1 MGISV
6 EQYLHDRQ
14 ACAQCREHGDE
25 EHCVS
30 TLLSREDNCIFY
42 NAILAYHLPARSA
55 DAAFTPEEGNANA
68 QTDFVL
74 LQALRDSIYED
85 KMVEYYVH
93 SERIVT
99 QIKGIHRND
108 QIIWRGYY
116 ERYVRAILNS
126 LRDDNKSEAIVKI
139 REMLEALE
147 YTNGRVICT
156 WLRNNGLFSAEDLAI
171 DTQFSVQ
178 YLSDNTKIGYWLWAC
193 PLVQYME
200 KNYKTNID
208 SLFVKVIRIIAQ
220 ARANEIA
227 YQVGKRS
234 KGDVLGKM
242 VRIVGEGGCFVLG
255 SIVRPFTQ
263 QKFKHW
269 LCIYSLKTDN

>member
-42 NAILAYHLPARSA
+42 NAILAYHLPTRSKN
-55 DAAFTPEEGNANA
+55 AAFTPDEGNVNA

-74 LQALRDSIYED
+74 LQGLRDSVYED
-85 KMVEYYVH
+85 KMVEYYVRA
-93 SERIVT
+93 ERIVT
-99 QIKGIHRND
+99 QIKGIHKND
-108 QIIWRGYY
+108 QTIWRGYY
-116 ERYVRAILNS
+116 ERYVRNILNS
-126 LRDDNKSEAIVKI
+126 LRNSNKSEAIIKTA
-139 REMLEALE
+139 EMLEALE

-200 KNYKTNID
+200 KNYKTKVD
-208 SLFVKVIRIIAQ
+208 SLFVKTVRIIAQ

-227 YQVGKRS
+227 YQVGARS
-234 KGDVLGKM
+234 QSDMLGKF
-242 VRIVGEGGCFVLG
+242 VRIVGEGVCFIIG
-255 SIVRPFTQ
+255 SIAKPFLVK
-263 QKFKHW
+263 KFNNW
-269 LCIYSLKTDN
+269 LTMYSTK

>member
-42 NAILAYHLPARSA
+42 NAILAYHLPTRSR
-55 DAAFTPEEGNANA
+55 DTAFTPDEGNANA
-68 QTDFVL
+68 QKDFVL
-74 LQALRDSIYED
+74 LQGLRDSIYED
-85 KMVEYYVH
+85 KMVEYYVRA
-93 SERIVT
+93 ERIVT
-99 QIKGIHRND
+99 QIKGIHSNDRN
-108 QIIWRGYY
+108 IWRGYY
-116 ERYVRAILNS
+116 DRYVRDILNS
-126 LRDDNKSEAIVKI
+126 LRNNNKSEAIVKTA
-139 REMLEALE
+139 EMLEALE

-193 PLVQYME
+193 PLVQHME
-200 KNYKTNID
+200 KNYKTKID
-208 SLFVKVIRIIAQ
+208 SLFVKIVRIIAQ

-227 YQVGKRS
+227 YQTGRRS
-234 KGDVLGKM
+234 RGDVLGKA
-242 VRIVGEGGCFVLG
+242 VRLVGESMCFIMG
-255 SIVRPFTQ
+255 SIAKPFLAK
-263 QKFKHW
+263 KFNNW
-269 LCIYSLKTDN
+269 LKMYATK

>member
-42 NAILAYHLPARSA
+42 NAVLAYHLPARSR
-55 DAAFTPEEGNANA
+55 DAAFTPDEGNANA

-74 LQALRDSIYED
+74 LQGLRDSVYED
-85 KMVEYYVH
+85 KMVEYYVRA
-93 SERIVT
+93 ERIVT
-99 QIKGIHRND
+99 QIKGIHKND
-108 QIIWRGYY
+108 QTVWRGYY
-116 ERYVRAILNS
+116 ERYVRDILNS
-126 LRDDNKSEAIVKI
+126 LRNGNKSEAIIKTA
-139 REMLEALE
+139 EMLEALE

-193 PLVQYME
+193 PLVRYME
-200 KNYKTNID
+200 KNYKTKLD
-208 SLFVKVIRIIAQ
+208 SFFVKTVRVIAQ

-227 YQVGKRS
+227 YQVGARS
-234 KGDVLGKM
+234 QSDMLGKF
-242 VRIVGEGGCFVLG
+242 VRIVGEGMCFIMG
-255 SIVRPFTQ
+255 SIAKPFLAK
-263 QKFKHW
+263 KFNNW
-269 LCIYSLKTDN
+269 LTMYSTKQG

>member
-42 NAILAYHLPARSA
+42 NAILAYHLPARSR
-55 DAAFTPEEGNANA
+55 DAAFTPEEGNVNA
-68 QTDFVL
+68 QRDFVL
-74 LQALRDSIYED
+74 LQALRDSVYED

-108 QIIWRGYY
+108 QTVWSGYY
-116 ERYVRAILNS
+116 DRYVRGILNS
-126 LRDDNKSEAIVKI
+126 LRNGNKSEAIVKTA
-139 REMLEALE
+139 EMLEALT

-171 DTQFSVQ
+171 DTKFSVQ

-193 PLVQYME
+193 PLVEYME

-208 SLFVKVIRIIAQ
+208 SRFVKTIRVIAQ

-227 YQVGKRS
+227 YQAGKRS
-234 KGDVLGKM
+234 QGDMLGKI
-242 VRIVGEGGCFVLG
+242 VRIIGESACFVLG
-255 SIVRPFTQ
+255 AIARPFVEE
-263 QKFKHW
+263 KFNRW
-269 LCIYSLKTDN
+269 LSFYSSKIG

>member
-42 NAILAYHLPARSA
+42 NAILAYHLPTRSR

-74 LQALRDSIYED
+74 LQGLRDSIYED
-85 KMVEYYVH
+85 KMVEYYVR

-108 QIIWRGYY
+108 QTIWRGYY
-116 ERYVRAILNS
+116 ERYVRDILNS
-126 LRDDNKSEAIVKI
+126 LRDENKSEAIVKTA
-139 REMLEALE
+139 EMLEALE

-171 DTQFSVQ
+171 DTEFSVQ
-178 YLSDNTKIGYWLWAC
+178 YLNDNTKIGYWLWAC

-200 KNYKTNID
+200 KNYRNKTN
-208 SLFVKVIRIIAQ
+208 SLFVKAIRIIAQ

-227 YQVGKRS
+227 HQVGARS
-234 KGDVLGKM
+234 QGDVLGKI
-242 VRIVGEGGCFVLG
+242 VRIVGESFCFVLG
-255 SIVRPFTQ
+255 SIAKPFAEE
-263 QKFKHW
+263 KFKHW
-269 LCIYSLKTDN
+269 LSIYSSKIG

>member
-42 NAILAYHLPARSA
+42 NAVLAYHLPARSRET
-55 DAAFTPEEGNANA
+55 AFTPEEDNVNA
-68 QTDFVL
+68 QRDFVL
-74 LQALRDSIYED
+74 LQGLRDSIYED
-85 KMVEYYVH
+85 KMVEYYVRA
-93 SERIVT
+93 ERIVT
-99 QIKGIHRND
+99 QIKGIHKND
-108 QIIWRGYY
+108 QTIWRGYY
-116 ERYVRAILNS
+116 ERYVRNILNS
-126 LRDDNKSEAIVKI
+126 LRNGDKSEAIVKTA
-139 REMLEALE
+139 EMLEVLE

-156 WLRNNGLFSAEDLAI
+156 WLRNNGLFSPEDLAI

-200 KNYKTNID
+200 KNYKTKVD
-208 SLFVKVIRIIAQ
+208 SLFVKTIRIIAQ

-227 YQVGKRS
+227 YRAGKRS
-234 KGDVLGKM
+234 HGDMLGKA
-242 VRIVGEGGCFVLG
+242 VRIVGESICFIIG
-255 SIVRPFTQ
+255 SIAKPFLAK
-263 QKFKHW
+263 KFNNW
-269 LCIYSLKTDN
+269 LTVYVTK

>member
-42 NAILAYHLPARSA
+42 NAILAYHLPARSS

-85 KMVEYYVH
+85 KMVEYYVR

-108 QIIWRGYY
+108 QTVWRGYY

-126 LRDDNKSEAIVKI
+126 LRNDNMSEAIVKTA
-139 REMLEALE
+139 EMLEALE

-193 PLVQYME
+193 PLVLYME
-200 KNYKTNID
+200 KNYRNDTN
-208 SLFVKVIRIIAQ
+208 SLFIKAIRIIAQ

-227 YQVGKRS
+227 HQVGKRS

-242 VRIVGEGGCFVLG
+242 VRIVGESVCFVLG
-255 SIVRPFTQ
+255 SIIKPFTEE
-263 QKFKHW
+263 KFKHW
-269 LCIYSLKTDN
+269 LSIYSSKIR

>member
-42 NAILAYHLPARSA
+42 NAILAYHLPARSP

-85 KMVEYYVH
+85 KMVEYYVR

-99 QIKGIHRND
+99 QIKGIHSND
-108 QIIWRGYY
+108 QTVWRGYY

-126 LRDDNKSEAIVKI
+126 LRNDNKSEAIIKTA
-139 REMLEALE
+139 EMLEALE

-171 DTQFSVQ
+171 DTNFSVQ
-178 YLSDNTKIGYWLWAC
+178 FLSDNTKIGYWLWAC
-193 PLVQYME
+193 PLVQHME
-200 KNYKTNID
+200 KHYKTNID

-242 VRIVGEGGCFVLG
+242 VRIVGEGACFMLG
-255 SIVRPFTQ
+255 SLVRPFTE

-269 LCIYSLKTDN
+269 LCIYSSKKG